1 MRALWSLYLGTKN
14 TIIFELFSLLIYCFS
29 LLYFILNS
37 ELTVAQI
44 GVGYW
49 GPNLLRNLVSNE
61 ECHVKFAV
69 DISAER
75 RDFVQSLYPEI
86 QVSND
91 AEEIFSDSDIDAV
104 VIATPVR
111 SHFDLTMR
119 ALEANKHVLI
129 EKPMATTVAE
139 VDQLGKLAESKNLI
153 AMVGHTFL
161 YNRAVRHIKKIIDAG
176 ELGDIR
182 YIYSQRVNLGRI
194 RSDVDALWNLA
205 PHDVSII
212 QYWLNNSE
220 PEYVKRVGMDYV
232 QNGVDD
238 VVFLSIKYPNHILA
252 NIHVSWLDPHKIR
265 KMTVVGSERMV
276 VYDDIAENKVTI
288 FDKGIDRMA
297 VLGKYMDFDKPNPL
311 NFNHRSGDV
320 VVPEIAWEEPL
331 KVEIQHFVDCILKKT
346 PCLTGVDH
354 AKQVVAILAAGSEKL
369 VFLEN

>member
-1 MRALWSLYLGTKN
+1 
-14 TIIFELFSLLIYCFS
+14 
-29 LLYFILNS
+29 LNS

-49 GPNLLRNLVSNE
+49 GPNLLRNLVANDR
-61 ECHVKFAV
+61 CHVKLAV
-69 DISAER
+69 DFSADR
-75 RDFVQSLYPEI
+75 RDFVQSLYPDVK
-86 QVSND
+86 VSGD
-91 AEEIFSDSDIDAV
+91 SEEVFSDPAIDAV
-104 VIATPVR
+104 VISTPVQ
-111 SHFDLTMR
+111 SHFDLSVK
-119 ALEANKHVLI
+119 ALEAGKHILV
-129 EKPMATTVAE
+129 EKPMATTVNE
-139 VDQLGKLAESKNLI
+139 VEEIGRLAEEKNLI
-153 AMVGHTFL
+153 AMAGHTFL
-161 YNRAVRHIKKIIDAG
+161 YNPAVRSVKKIIDSG
-176 ELGDIR
+176 DLGDIR
-182 YIYSQRVNLGRI
+182 YVYSQRVNLGRI